1 MQSEPSLSH
10 LPATNLREFQEL
22 LERIALVHP
31 AFTLWAILWDA
42 TIEGWL
48 LFWLGYI
55 QSPEMTYPRDDV

>member
-1 MQSEPSLSH
+1 
-10 LPATNLREFQEL
+10 LPATNLGEFQKL

-42 TIEGWL
+42 IIEGWL